1 MKRIEAIIQPHKL
14 SKVVSALHDLPNFP
28 GFTVFEAHGQ
38 GHGRG
43 KGGVF
48 AYDNKE
54 GLLYHP
60 RRVLVILC
68 EDDLAPTLV
77 GTISGFAHTGQ
88 PGDGLISVADVTVS
102 EVKAVVRIGT
112 AEDRA

>member
-14 SKVVSALHDLPNFP
+14 SKVVAALHALPHFP
-28 GFTVFEAHGQ
+28 GFTVLDAHGQ

-54 GLLYHP
+54 GLLYH
-60 RRVLVILC
+60 RRSVLFVLC
-68 EDDLAPTLV
+68 EAEFAPTIV
-77 GTISGFAHTGQ
+77 DTIRSTAHTGRA
-88 PGDGLISVADVTVS
+88 GDGLISVTDVD
-102 EVKAVVRIGT
+102 AVVRIGKP
-112 AEDRA
+112 EDRA

>member
-14 SKVVSALHDLPNFP
+14 SKVVTALHALTDFP
-28 GFTVFEAHGQ
+28 GFTVFDAHGQ

-54 GLLYHP
+54 GLLYH
-60 RRVLVILC
+60 RRQVLVILC
-68 EDDLAPTLV
+68 EEGIASSIV
-77 GTISGFAHTGQ
+77 ATITAAAHTGR
-88 PGDGLISVADVTVS
+88 PGDGLIAVTDVQTY
-102 EVKAVVRIGT
+102 VRIGN
-112 AEDRA
+112 AEARS

>member
-14 SKVVSALHDLPNFP
+14 SKVVAALHALPHFP
-28 GFTVFEAHGQ
+28 GFTVLDAHGQ

-54 GLLYHP
+54 GLLYH
-60 RRVLVILC
+60 RRSILFVLC
-68 EDDLAPTLV
+68 EDEFAT
-77 GTISGFAHTGQ
+77 TIVEAIGGAAHTGRA
-88 PGDGLISVADVTVS
+88 GDGLISVVDVD
-102 EVKAVVRIGT
+102 AIIRIGKP
-112 AEDRA
+112 EGRA